1 MSDGVRGIFEPIRYK
16 GKDPPKEDPDARY
29 KDMSDDLRNNIHS
42 ISPII
47 SRFSDFLRKVLI
59 SFVED
64 KGELVIVVNGH
75 GAHFER
81 EGKPFTNFGVVL
93 LGTIQV
99 HDIGHIRHDL
109 ELLIWGQRLP
119 PKIIRIEAKNLRS
132 SAWIDDLGP
141 KYICE
146 KWGTENLKVL
156 VQAMAQYA
164 PVKDE
169 YSYSGW
175 VTDDRN
181 VYIMSGHQLCGDTW
195 DAGGAKT
202 PCLHTLEM
210 LDVAPHTLT
219 IPLLAIAMLSLVQSR
234 MMAVGDYFKGAC
246 CIVAPTQSFKT
257 TLAALFFDIMNG
269 REANV
274 NFEATMAAIVR
285 TVGNNRD
292 STVIVD
298 DFKPGAT
305 KAEANEMVRKL
316 STIIRMASDNSGGIQ
331 KAGTRNETVSNV
343 AHGLVVVTA
352 EQVHLRVQSTLARLL
367 ILEMYRKSVD
377 VGKLTYFQEHHDI
390 YRTFIRDYIQHI
402 ATLGV
407 GQYCN
412 RPAQRFLR
420 ERNTLLNELLIKNVP
435 VDNRTSDVC
444 TWLWISFSEFLAYA
458 QEVEAITPEQFESYD
473 KEARTVFLSLMEQ
486 QAERVAELNPVKQ
499 FFRALQVLLD
509 TKEAKIGKLQARN
522 NGYSTVDSKS
532 AIGFTKKGYV
542 YLKNGIALQAVV
554 SYYRQSGIEFTVS
567 ESALRKALADSG
579 YLIPYDKKS
588 YIHRLY
594 TNHETYQCIKF
605 SEAEFS
611 ELLKGGEHHGTKG
624 DCEFS
629 GDRALQ
635 QNADTILGPRD

>member
-1 MSDGVRGIFEPIRYK
+1 MSYFARDG
-16 GKDPPKEDPDARY
+16 
-29 KDMSDDLRNNIHS
+29 N
-42 ISPII
+42 
-47 SRFSDFLRKVLI
+47 
-59 SFVED
+59 
-64 KGELVIVVNGH
+64 
-75 GAHFER
+75 
-81 EGKPFTNFGVVL
+81 PFTNFGVVL

-99 HDIGHIRHDL
+99 HSLDHIQYDL
-109 ELLIWGQRLP
+109 ELLIWGLHLP
-119 PKIIRIEAKNLRS
+119 PKIIRLEAKKLRS
-132 SAWIDDLGP
+132 STWIDDLGP

-146 KWGTENLKVL
+146 KCGTENLKVL
-156 VQAMAQYA
+156 IQAMAQYA

-169 YSYSGW
+169 YAYSGW
-175 VTDDRN
+175 VTDGNDT
-181 VYIMSGHQLCGDTW
+181 YILSGHQLCGDTW
-195 DAGGAKT
+195 DAVKAKI

-210 LDVAPHTLT
+210 LDVVPHTLT
-219 IPLLAIAMLSLVQSR
+219 IPLLAAALLSLVQSR
-234 MMAVGDYFKGAC
+234 MMALSDYFKGVC

-331 KAGTRNETVSNV
+331 KAGTRNETVSNA

-352 EQVHLRVQSTLARLL
+352 EQVHLHVQSTLARLL
-367 ILEMYRKSVD
+367 ILEMNRKSVD
-377 VGKLTYFQEHHDI
+377 VGKLTYFQDHHDI
-390 YRTFIRDYIQHI
+390 YRNFIEDYIEYI
-402 ATLGV
+402 ATEGV
-407 GQYCN
+407 GRYCD
-412 RPAQRFLR
+412 RLAQRFLQ
-420 ERNTLLNELLIKNVP
+420 ERNTLRNELLIKNVP
-435 VDNRTSDVC
+435 VDNRTSDMC

-458 QEVEAITPEQFESYD
+458 QEVEAITQEALENLS
-473 KEARTVFLSLMEQ
+473 KEAQIVFLSLMEQ

-499 FFRALQVLLD
+499 FFRGLQVLLD
-509 TKEAKIGKLQARN
+509 TKEATLGELQARN
-522 NGYSTVDSKS
+522 SGYAVADSKA
-532 AIGFTKKGYV
+532 AIGFSKKGCV
-542 YLKNGIALQAVV
+542 YLKNGVALQAVV
-554 SYYRQSGIEFTVS
+554 SYYRQNGKEFTVS

-605 SEAEFS
+605 SGSKFT
-611 ELLKGGEHHGTKG
+611 ELLKGGEQHGTKG

-635 QNADTILGPRD
+635 QNADTVLGPRG